1 MLDQKCGLVW
11 TDHLFWNGVA
21 TALDHSSAQQNKTL
35 LNKTHYGQI
44 VPGKSVRKNFKN
56 YFYEVFQVLYY
67 KLIIPLCP
75 QLSESHCLQLDN
87 LCIKE
92 IMYAMFWLKCTNN
105 LRRNTQK

>member
-21 TALDHSSAQQNKTL
+21 TALEHSSAQRNKMC
-35 LNKTHYGQI
+35 YGQT

-56 YFYEVFQVLYY
+56 YFYEVFQVLCC
-67 KLIIPLCP
+67 KLIIPLCS

-87 LCIKE
+87 LCI
-92 IMYAMFWLKCTNN
+92 NN
-105 LRRNTQK
+105 YVYYVLFKMNQ